1 MDSILKTICT
11 VESKHA
17 AHFIWFCNVFF
28 SFSYLKCIEKI
39 PVSISELTGVR
50 SLYSKLYILCIP
62 GSFLVLFHS
71 LEAAKWT
78 FEISLDSIP
87 MT

>member
-1 MDSILKTICT
+1 MDSISKTICT

-17 AHFIWFCNVFF
+17 AHVIWFCNVFF

-71 LEAAKWT
+71 LEAVKWT

>member
-1 MDSILKTICT
+1 MLWKVSTLPILFGF
-11 VESKHA
+11 A
-17 AHFIWFCNVFF
+17 MFFF